1 MQMKLTKIE
10 LIKPNPKNPR
20 TISER
25 KFNQL
30 VQSVKKSPK
39 TLELRPIIVDKDM
52 VVVGGNM
59 RLKAC
64 IEAGFKE
71 VPVIVAD
78 NLTKKELREF
88 TIKDNVSFGDWDWE
102 VLANEWDTNDL
113 SDWGLDVPL
122 PVTDI
127 NLDDFFEQQETNTI
141 DSKKKIVLEY
151 TDEEYTLV
159 KNALLKHGATPEAAV
174 FNLLGL

>member
-1 MQMKLTKIE
+1 MKEVEIKKL
-10 LIKPNPKNPR
+10 KPNPNNPR
-20 TISER
+20 IIKDE
-25 KFNQL
+25 KFKKL
-30 VQSVKKSPK
+30 VQSLK
-39 TLELRPIIVDKDM
+39 ELPEMAKVRPIVVNQDMIVL
-52 VVVGGNM
+52 GGNM
-59 RLKAC
+59 RLKAME
-64 IEAGFKE
+64 EAGWKKAPVE
-71 VPVIVAD
+71 VVDWDEEKQRQFI
-78 NLTKKELREF
+78 
-88 TIKDNVSFGDWDWE
+88 IKDNVGFGEWDWE

-159 KNALLKHGATPEAAV
+159 KNELLKHGATPEAAV